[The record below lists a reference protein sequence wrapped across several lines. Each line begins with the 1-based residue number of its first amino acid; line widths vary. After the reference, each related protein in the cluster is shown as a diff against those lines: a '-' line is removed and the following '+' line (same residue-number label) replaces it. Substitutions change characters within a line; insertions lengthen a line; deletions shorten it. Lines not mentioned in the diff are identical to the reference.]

1 MGKHSIRR
9 RDGQRRRRN
18 DNNDEPFIYLTIKVG
33 VSILC
38 VGWVIT
44 QIILVFWSDVSLH
57 HTTNIRRQSMDV
69 KYHDTTIESERERTS
84 LPFFKLNSKRLQS
97 DAFGMHDRFAKDNS
111 NNYKQHHEFY
121 NETSRLKKQFTS
133 IYGGENAARYLI
145 HSGVTTFST
154 ALDGNYMSAVDS
166 NFDTHDIPSGL
177 KYTAYRIL
185 SARQQNRS
193 FKIAFG
199 GYSVTVGRGNY
210 FNQSYPFVLERL
222 LSKPM
227 EKLGIKLDVRNAAIG
242 GVPSFPYGWCFD
254 SFLGDDVDVISWDY
268 SMNEAGGVADGL
280 EAYIRQGL
288 SMKRQPM
295 LIVKDTSTSI
305 AQERYD
311 LLQQYVDK
319 GFLKD
324 PIVLG
329 IEDTINT
336 FLNVKDE
343 YMPTGFRNWRKFGA
357 PPGSPGQSSHHPS
370 VKGHELYGW
379 LLTMHFVAVLELVA
393 YFISH
398 ESDKLMKGLL
408 IDEQKLLPEPIHGRN
423 ISPLGVFS
431 LFYGQPVSDQS
442 SSWKMNQIH
451 CRTSFDP
458 ILKNDL
464 RDIIVSGVTAEDVD
478 IMLPKGAKMYNKG
491 WVLDLGDGE
500 KKAKKKLERYGNLG
514 YIDSKVA
521 YYGIKASGPL
531 EMFLPCIDRDDIE
544 IQSSSVFATVCF
556 KNIVVCEVNDKHS
569 KGTECNLNNDLSF
582 VVGGMTSQDVK
593 PVNATGAFYWGRNI
607 CIRVG
612 IPSESLLSKSKGLV
626 GLSLAISVASNSV
639 MIRSGPCSISHVI
652 WEQSNK

>member
-9 RDGQRRRRN
+9 RDGQRRRRYY
-18 DNNDEPFIYLTIKVG
+18 NNDEPFIYLTIKVG
-33 VSILC
+33 AYILC

-57 HTTNIRRQSMDV
+57 HTINIRKQPMDV
-69 KYHDTTIESERERTS
+69 KYTTIESKRERTT
-84 LPFFKLNSKRLQS
+84 LPVFKLNPNRLQS
-97 DAFGMHDRFAKDNS
+97 DAFRMHDKFAKDNS
-111 NNYKQHHEFY
+111 NNYKQHDEFY
-121 NETSRLKKQFTS
+121 LEISRLKKQFTS
-133 IYGGENAARYLI
+133 IYGGENVARRLI
-145 HSGVTTFST
+145 HSGVTTFT
-154 ALDGNYMSAVDS
+154 ASND
-166 NFDTHDIPSGL
+166 NFDIHHIPSGL

-210 FNQSYPFVLERL
+210 FNQSYPLVLERL

-242 GVPSFPYGWCFD
+242 GVPSFPYGWCLD
-254 SFLGDDVDVISWDY
+254 SFLGDDADVISWDY
-268 SMNEAGGVADGL
+268 SMNEAGGVSDGL

-311 LLQQYVDK
+311 LLQQYIDK

-324 PIVLG
+324 TIVLS

-343 YMPTGFRNWRKFGA
+343 YMPTGFRDWRKFGA
-357 PPGSPGQSSHHPS
+357 PKGTPGQSSHHPGL
-370 VKGHELYGW
+370 KEHELYGW

-398 ESDKLMKGLL
+398 ESETRDLL
-408 IDEQKLLPEPIHGRN
+408 IDDQKLLPQPIHGRN

-431 LFYGQPVSDQS
+431 LFYGQPVSEQMS
-442 SSWKMNQIH
+442 SPWKMNQIH

-500 KKAKKKLERYGNLG
+500 RKAKKKLERYGNLG

-544 IQSSSVFATVCF
+544 IQSPSVFATVCF

-612 IPSESLLSKSKGLV
+612 IPSESLLSKLKGLV
-626 GLSLAISVASNSV
+626 GLSFAISVVTTSV

>member
-1 MGKHSIRR
+1 MGKYGKSRR
-9 RDGQRRRRN
+9 NGQRRRHN

-33 VSILC
+33 VIILC
-38 VGWVIT
+38 VGYVIT

-69 KYHDTTIESERERTS
+69 KYHDTTIESKRERTT
-84 LPFFKLNSKRLQS
+84 LPFFNLNSKRLQS
-97 DAFGMHDRFAKDNS
+97 DAFGMHDKFAKDN

-121 NETSRLKKQFTS
+121 NEIYRLKKQFTS

-145 HSGVTTFST
+145 HSGVTTFPAS
-154 ALDGNYMSAVDS
+154 DNNISAN
-166 NFDTHDIPSGL
+166 NFDIHNIPSGM
-177 KYTAYRIL
+177 KHTANRIL

-324 PIVLG
+324 PIELSM
-329 IEDTINT
+329 EDTINT
-336 FLNVKDE
+336 FLNVKDD
-343 YMPTGFRNWRKFGA
+343 YMPAGFREWKKFGA
-357 PPGSPGQSSHHPS
+357 LPGAPGQSSHHPG
-370 VKGHELYGW
+370 VKEHELYGW

-408 IDEQKLLPEPIHGRN
+408 IDEQKLLPEPTHGRN
-423 ISPLGVFS
+423 IIPLDAFS
-431 LFYGQPVSDQS
+431 LFYGQPTSDQMS
-442 SSWKMNQIH
+442 SPWKMNQIH

-458 ILKNDL
+458 ILKNNL

-478 IMLPKGAKMYNKG
+478 IMLPKGAQLYNKG

-514 YIDSKVA
+514 YIDSKKA
-521 YYGIKASGPL
+521 FYGIKASGPL
-531 EMFLPCIDRDDIE
+531 EMFLPCIDSDDIE
-544 IQSSSVFATVCF
+544 IQSLSVFATECF
-556 KNIVVCEVNDKHS
+556 KNIVVCEVNDKHT

-626 GLSLAISVASNSV
+626 GLSFAISVATTSV

>member
-9 RDGQRRRRN
+9 RNGQKRRRN

-33 VSILC
+33 AYILC

-44 QIILVFWSDVSLH
+44 QIIIVFWSDVSLH
-57 HTTNIRRQSMDV
+57 HTINIRKQPMDV
-69 KYHDTTIESERERTS
+69 KYTTIESKRERTS
-84 LPFFKLNSKRLQS
+84 LPLFKLDSKRLQS

-111 NNYKQHHEFY
+111 NNYKQNDEFY
-121 NETSRLKKQFTS
+121 DEVSRLKKQFTS
-133 IYGGENAARYLI
+133 IYGGENAARCLI
-145 HSGVTTFST
+145 HSGVTTFT
-154 ALDGNYMSAVDS
+154 ASDDKYMSAVDN
-166 NFDTHDIPSGL
+166 NFDTYDIPSGM
-177 KYTAYRIL
+177 KHTAYRIL
-185 SARQQNRS
+185 SARQQKRS

-254 SFLGDDVDVISWDY
+254 SFLGDDADVISWDY

-305 AQERYD
+305 AQKRYN

-324 PIVLG
+324 PIVLS

-336 FLNVKDE
+336 FLNVKVD
-343 YMPTGFRNWRKFGA
+343 YMPAGFRDWRKFGA
-357 PPGSPGQSSHHPS
+357 PSGSSGQSSHHPG
-370 VKGHELYGW
+370 VKEHELYGW

-398 ESDKLMKGLL
+398 ESETRDLL
-408 IDEQKLLPEPIHGRN
+408 IDDQKLLPQLIHGRN
-423 ISPLGVFS
+423 ISPSDVFS

-442 SSWKMNQIH
+442 SSWKMNQIY

-464 RDIIVSGVTAEDVD
+464 RDIIVSGVTAEEVD

-491 WVLDLGDGE
+491 WVLDLGDDE
-500 KKAKKKLERYGNLG
+500 KKAKKKLERYGHLG
-514 YIDSKVA
+514 YIDSKKA
-521 YYGIKASGPL
+521 FYGIKASGPL

-544 IQSSSVFATVCF
+544 IQSSSVFATECF

-582 VVGGMTSQDVK
+582 IVGGLTSQDVK
-593 PVNATGAFYWGRNI
+593 PVNATGASYWGRNI

-612 IPSESLLSKSKGLV
+612 TPSESLLSKSNGLV
-626 GLSLAISVASNSV
+626 GLSLAISVASTSV
-639 MIRSGPCSISHVI
+639 MIRSGSCSVSHVV